1 MMRLY
6 CALLALLL
14 AGPTMAENAPPAGA
28 GLPISVKA
36 AVTFLEVDSFNEN
49 LAIYKAT
56 VDVRVRWQDLGQR
69 RPAAEANDPP
79 RVFRGADAQAQ
90 LAKLW
95 VPAVEII
102 NQRGN
107 PTYTAQGLRIFP
119 DGRIE
124 LTRRTSGD
132 FATPYEAERFPFD
145 RQKLQIELAIRS
157 QTLDMVTL
165 GFDQNDLDASRAV
178 AGAHLEGWSLLDMTL
193 RSEPLPGWY
202 GAMHGRVIASLE
214 IARHSAATAS
224 AIAIPLFATLLIPCL
239 TIWLNRLKDGQ
250 LQLEAHSLINLLIG
264 GLFAVIA
271 LNLSVNTRYV
281 ALSSGDNL
289 VSRLLAL
296 SYCTLGM
303 AFLINLLLVRFR
315 VMEQLFGRWPQEQTY
330 LILRWAF
337 PVLVL
342 TTAVAM
348 VLSAIA

>member
-1 MMRLY
+1 M
-6 CALLALLL
+6 
-14 AGPTMAENAPPAGA
+14 
-28 GLPISVKA
+28 
-36 AVTFLEVDSFNEN
+36 
-49 LAIYKAT
+49 
-56 VDVRVRWQDLGQR
+56 R

-95 VPAVEII
+95 VPGVEIS

-214 IARHSAATAS
+214 IVRHSAATAT

-281 ALSSGDNL
+281 ALSSGRQPRQPAARAQLLHARHGLPDQPAAGA
-289 VSRLLAL
+289 VSRHGADVRALAAGADL
-296 SYCTLGM
+296 SGVALGVPG
-303 AFLINLLLVRFR
+303 AGPDHGGRDGVVGDR
-315 VMEQLFGRWPQEQTY
+315 V
-330 LILRWAF
+330 
-337 PVLVL
+337 
-342 TTAVAM
+342 TT
-348 VLSAIA
+348 SPSCRRRSGSPRR